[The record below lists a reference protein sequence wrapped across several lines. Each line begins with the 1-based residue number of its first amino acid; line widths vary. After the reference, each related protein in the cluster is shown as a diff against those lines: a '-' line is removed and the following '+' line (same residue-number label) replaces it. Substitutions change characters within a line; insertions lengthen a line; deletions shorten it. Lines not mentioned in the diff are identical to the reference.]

1 MRAVVETGLTLL
13 RTDRGALFT
22 LLNDLLE
29 TANQHSRAGGT
40 DRRDLGAGLGHSIGR
55 EIATALGCDLQA
67 RRCELGMNFDRKLNS
82 SEPRTGVV
90 R

>member
-1 MRAVVETGLTLL
+1 MQAVVETGLTLL

-22 LLNDLLE
+22 LLNNLQE
-29 TANQHSRAGGT
+29 TANHSRAGGANP
-40 DRRDLGAGLGHSIGR
+40 RDLGAGSGHSIGR

-67 RRCELGMNFDRKLNS
+67 RRCKLGMNFDRKLNS

>member
-1 MRAVVETGLTLL
+1 MPAVMETGLTLL
-13 RTDRGALFT
+13 RTDRGALFA

-29 TANQHSRAGGT
+29 TANQHSRAGGA
-40 DRRDLGAGLGHSIGR
+40 DRRDLGAGLGHSIGP